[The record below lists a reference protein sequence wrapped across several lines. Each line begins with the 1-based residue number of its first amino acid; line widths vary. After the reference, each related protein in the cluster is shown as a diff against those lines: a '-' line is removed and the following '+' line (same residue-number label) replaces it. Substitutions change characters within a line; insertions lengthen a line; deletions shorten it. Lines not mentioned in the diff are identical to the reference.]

1 MISINKIQNMN
12 LKRLIV
18 FLIFLISLVI
28 TACHANVTKTDRTS
42 GQISQQ
48 NTEKTS
54 SFLELSF
61 SKSSYTESDT
71 IKLSILNKTDSDI
84 VIARRCGF
92 YLEMSYQKAE
102 NGNWS
107 ENKELWY
114 KELMCPTQLYTIKP
128 HEKYN
133 FSLPSA
139 IFNSTGSFRLLISF
153 KVSSENTNQ
162 TITSVPFEIR

>member
-1 MISINKIQNMN
+1 MI
-12 LKRLIV
+12 LKRLIY
-18 FLIFLISLVI
+18 LIFLISLVI
-28 TACHANVTKTDRTS
+28 TGCHANVTKTNRTP
-42 GQISQQ
+42 GQISPQD
-48 NTEKTS
+48 TEKTS
-54 SFLELSF
+54 SPLAVSF
-61 SKSSYTESDT
+61 SKASYTQSDT

-114 KELMCPTQLYTIKP
+114 MELMCPTQLYTIKP
-128 HEKYN
+128 HEKYH
-133 FSLPSA
+133 FSVPSA
-139 IFNSTGSFRLLISF
+139 MFNSKGSFRLIVSF
-153 KVSSENTNQ
+153 TVSKENTNQ